1 MVMLGILEVKQSFDE
16 LFSGKPDFYVRAPGR
31 VNLIGEHTDYNDG
44 FVLPMAIDRSIW
56 IAFRKRLD
64 REILCYS
71 TAYNELLNFSLDH
84 LKKQAYGWGEYLK
97 GVAWILQETGLN
109 LRGWEGV
116 LSGDIPIGAGL
127 GSSAALE
134 IVTLRT
140 FSEVSDFPWEPVQMA
155 KLGQQSEIEW
165 VGLDSGIMDQMI
177 SARGQAGYALLL
189 DCRTLEFESIP
200 IPENVAIAVL
210 DTGIRRELVVSEYN
224 RRRSQCKEAAM
235 ICRVP
240 SLRDLNFE
248 TLEKVK
254 SSMDPTLYKRAYHVM
269 CENDRTLQAAE
280 ALRSGNGKR
289 LGELMNASHR
299 SLREDYEVSSEELD
313 ALVEIAQEEGAL
325 GARMTGAGFGGCV
338 VSLLQQEHAA
348 DFTQRVVGKYGKK
361 TGLDAQA
368 YLLKASQGV
377 GVVPG

>member
-1 MVMLGILEVKQSFDE
+1 MHKLEISEVMRNFTER
-16 LFSGKPDFYVRAPGR
+16 FSGEPEFYVRAPGR

-44 FVLPMAIDRSIW
+44 FVLPMAIDRSVW
-56 IAFRKRLD
+56 IAVRKRED
-64 REILCYS
+64 GEVLCYS

-84 LKKQAYGWGEYLK
+84 LEKSAYRWGEYLK
-97 GVAWILQETGLN
+97 GVAWILQETGIK

-140 FSEVSDFPWEPVQMA
+140 FSEVSDFPWDSVKMA

-177 SARGQAGYALLL
+177 SAIGKAGHAFLL
-189 DCRTLEFESIP
+189 DCRTLEFETIP
-200 IPENVAIAVL
+200 VPVKAAFVVL
-210 DTGIRRELVVSEYN
+210 DTGISRELVDSEYN
-224 RRRSQCKEAAM
+224 LRQSQCKEVAK
-235 ICRVP
+235 ICGVP
-240 SLRDLNFE
+240 SLRDLTFQE
-248 TLEKVK
+248 LEKAK
-254 SSMDPTLYKRAYHVM
+254 SKVDPTLYKRAQHVV

-280 ALRSGNGKR
+280 ALRLGNVKR

-299 SLREDYEVSSEELD
+299 SLRDDYEVSSEELD
-313 ALVEIAQEEGAL
+313 AFVEIALEEGAF

-338 VSLLQQEHAA
+338 VSLVQQARAA
-348 DFTQRVVGKYGKK
+348 DFTQRAVGKYRKK

-377 GVVPG
+377 SVVRG